1 MPSSRRASLLR
12 RSLTVAWFFVLVWP
26 VRVGYAETP
35 TASESS
41 PQVPATPPA
50 DYELDPNRAFGV
62 RVILLV
68 RTPGDDGVMTRLRA
82 DLLGSEWRIVEIRL
96 DERFEPGPLGISA
109 ERERASAAVR
119 VDTRRGTIELWV
131 QRPDGPVEETITTPA
146 DQRSEQV
153 LALRVAEALRARGIL
168 LSGPTR
174 GGRGQA
180 PRPIAEPSRA
190 APGKNGPKRSVP
202 AHDRNDRAWLWFE
215 LGAGLALSPGGLEPL
230 ALAEAGARL
239 EFAERWSFFLNTL
252 LPVSHQTVTAAEGE
266 AEVSTWLA
274 GGGLDLKWSRL
285 PFGGFRSGIGGAV
298 AVTTMSGKA
307 SPDFASSEDVVTTFV
322 PHVQSSFYVDLGRR
336 FRLRSGLAV
345 GTALP
350 EVRVAFGSREV
361 ASWGEPFLVISLV
374 LEMTPLP

>member
-1 MPSSRRASLLR
+1 MPSSRRASLPR
-12 RSLTVAWFFVLVWP
+12 RSLAAAWFVLLIWP
-26 VRVGYAETP
+26 VRVGFAESP
-35 TASESS
+35 SASESS
-41 PQVPATPPA
+41 PQAPATPPA
-50 DYELDPNRAFGV
+50 DYELDPTRAFGD

-82 DLLGSEWRIVEIRL
+82 DLLGSAWRIVEIRL

-119 VDTRRGTIELWV
+119 IDTRRGTIELWV
-131 QRPDGPVEETITTPA
+131 QRPEGPVEETIATPT

-174 GGRGQA
+174 RGREQA
-180 PRPIAEPSRA
+180 PRPIAAPTAA
-190 APGKNGPKRSVP
+190 APGKNESKSSAS
-202 AHDRNDRAWLWFE
+202 AHDRSDRAWLWFE

-230 ALAEAGARL
+230 PLAEAGARL
-239 EFAERWSFFLNTL
+239 EFAERWSFSLNAL
-252 LPVSHQTVTAAEGE
+252 VPVSHQTVTAAEGE

-274 GGGLDLKWSRL
+274 GGALDFEWSRL
-285 PFGGFRSGIGGAV
+285 PFGGLRSGIGAAL
-298 AVTTMSGKA
+298 AVTRMSGKA

-322 PHVQSSFYVDLGRR
+322 PLARSSFYVDLGRR

-345 GTALP
+345 GTTLP
-350 EVRVAFGSREV
+350 EVRVAFGSRDV
-361 ASWGEPFLVISLV
+361 ASWGKPFLVMSLV